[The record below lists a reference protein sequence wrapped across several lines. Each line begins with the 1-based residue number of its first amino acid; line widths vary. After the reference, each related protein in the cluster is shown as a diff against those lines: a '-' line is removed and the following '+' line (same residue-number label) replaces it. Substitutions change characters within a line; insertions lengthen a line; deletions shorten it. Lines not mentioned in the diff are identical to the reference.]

1 MICPL
6 RSATAIR
13 DIRTWVYWRNNVD
26 VLCSLCATS
35 FSLFLSMLASNLDNS
50 TEKTITK
57 QHWNRE
63 RQVSE
68 QCDPTWMSLIVCVI
82 AKNNHIEENLIVWNS
97 ECLNGWDDGYT
108 HSRYPRLWLI
118 FFFTGN
124 RVLPGRVYKF
134 EGWTKLLDRKRT
146 GDIHSLELWL
156 RYKKRG
162 DKEQKNKLLA
172 KRTKYSQGKYE

>member
-1 MICPL
+1 MSEWVRRWLNSQPL
-6 RSATAIR
+6 SQALT
-13 DIRTWVYWRNNVD
+13 D
-26 VLCSLCATS
+26 
-35 FSLFLSMLASNLDNS
+35 F
-50 TEKTITK
+50 
-57 QHWNRE
+57 
-63 RQVSE
+63 
-68 QCDPTWMSLIVCVI
+68 
-82 AKNNHIEENLIVWNS
+82 
-97 ECLNGWDDGYT
+97 
-108 HSRYPRLWLI
+108 

>member
-1 MICPL
+1 MGETMAKLI
-6 RSATAIR
+6 TAIR
-13 DIRTWVYWRNNVD
+13 EALTNF
-26 VLCSLCATS
+26 
-35 FSLFLSMLASNLDNS
+35 FS
-50 TEKTITK
+50 
-57 QHWNRE
+57 
-63 RQVSE
+63 
-68 QCDPTWMSLIVCVI
+68 
-82 AKNNHIEENLIVWNS
+82 
-97 ECLNGWDDGYT
+97 
-108 HSRYPRLWLI
+108 
-118 FFFTGN
+118 TGN

>member
-1 MICPL
+1 MNVWMGETMAKLI
-6 RSATAIR
+6 AAILGS
-13 DIRTWVYWRNNVD
+13 DW
-26 VLCSLCATS
+26 
-35 FSLFLSMLASNLDNS
+35 
-50 TEKTITK
+50 
-57 QHWNRE
+57 
-63 RQVSE
+63 
-68 QCDPTWMSLIVCVI
+68 
-82 AKNNHIEENLIVWNS
+82 
-97 ECLNGWDDGYT
+97 
-108 HSRYPRLWLI
+108 
-118 FFFTGN
+118 FFFFLTGN